1 MCPYL
6 QDKKCLLERPKA
18 DMCLDCKMSKR
29 DKVTGLGDLVALTI
43 NTTPARYLKWKTCN
57 CTKRQ
62 DWLNRVWSFVPK
74 PKKIK
79 PMTLQKRTRCC
90 KPINKELLQS
100 ESFKAKRCGCGKV
113 KQNGNTDMDRRR

>member
-1 MCPYL
+1 
-6 QDKKCLLERPKA
+6 
-18 DMCLDCKMSKR
+18 MCLDCKMSKR

-43 NTTPARYLKWKTCN
+43 NTTPARHLKWKTCN

-74 PKKIK
+74 PMKPKLCKQCNQSKIK
-79 PMTLQKRTRCC
+79 KSQPTGQPIKR
-90 KPINKELLQS
+90 KP
-100 ESFKAKRCGCGKV
+100 CGCGKA

>member
-6 QDKKCLLERPKA
+6 RDKKCLLERPEA
-18 DMCLDCKMSKR
+18 EMCLGCKMGKR
-29 DKVTGLGDLVALTI
+29 DNVTGLGDLVALTI
-43 NTTPARYLKWKTCN
+43 NTTPARHLKWKTCN

-74 PKKIK
+74 PKQRKQPKIK
-79 PMTLQKRTRCC
+79 KRHPTSQPIKG
-90 KPINKELLQS
+90 KP
-100 ESFKAKRCGCGKV
+100 CGCGKA